1 MKRDD
6 SLKKHI
12 FVPSTLPHQCV
23 TTLSQTW
30 KLGQHTVSTHHWCNQ
45 PIDGETWQV
54 GQHFEIKNKVE
65 YSIGWFCEKNNSIT
79 HSDNI
84 ILLDLLRKSFIMFYL
99 LFWKKKTHSLFLSL
113 KTHILCFCHC
123 AHWNSAQL
131 PGPMTYRCVS
141 KGVCG
146 ILEACTI
153 STGTVCMI
161 WKDIIPCIL
170 NHYYLDLEEVKIWPT

>member
-99 LFWKKKTHSLFLSL
+99 LFWKKKNTFSVSVTKNAHSLFLSL
-113 KTHILCFCHC
+113 CALKFSPTSRTHDLPLCVKGSL
-123 AHWNSAQL
+123 WD
-131 PGPMTYRCVS
+131 PGSMHNIYRNCV
-141 KGVCG
+141 
-146 ILEACTI
+146 
-153 STGTVCMI
+153 
-161 WKDIIPCIL
+161 
-170 NHYYLDLEEVKIWPT
+170 YDLERHNSLYSESLLPRSGRG